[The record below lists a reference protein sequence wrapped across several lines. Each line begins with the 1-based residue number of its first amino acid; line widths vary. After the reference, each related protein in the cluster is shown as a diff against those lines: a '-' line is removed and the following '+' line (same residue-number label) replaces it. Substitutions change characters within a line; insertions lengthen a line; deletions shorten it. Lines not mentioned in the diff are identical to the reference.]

1 MKINETDG
9 FLTKMLPINYNFLK
23 CGLPN
28 PTELGEIWIKS
39 PQKIKI
45 LLDNHFH

>member
-1 MKINETDG
+1 MKQMGSLPN
-9 FLTKMLPINYNFLK
+9 MLPINYNFLK

-45 LLDNHFH
+45 LLDNHLH